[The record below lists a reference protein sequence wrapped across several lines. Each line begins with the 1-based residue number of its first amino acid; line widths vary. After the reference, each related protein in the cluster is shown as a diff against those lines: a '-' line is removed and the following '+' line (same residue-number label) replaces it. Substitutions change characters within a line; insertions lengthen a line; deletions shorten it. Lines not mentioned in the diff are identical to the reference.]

1 MNKKQIKKVIDKNIK
16 VAQTKGRAMV
26 KKSVKVANAKSSELK
41 AIAKSGYNKLKKD
54 MNISPTEA
62 KQLEMLA
69 IKEYEK
75 IKKQMENTAK
85 KAETYMKKNPG
96 KSAAISA
103 GIGAALAGAA
113 ALWLSSSDKKVNKK
127 KK

>member
-1 MNKKQIKKVIDKNIK
+1 MKSAQKKGSAAVKQNVKAAK
-16 VAQTKGRAMV
+16 AKGA
-26 KKSVKVANAKSSELK
+26 KLKSIAKAKGAELK
-41 AIAKSGYNKLKKD
+41 VIAKSGYDQLKKE
-54 MNISPTEA
+54 MNISPSEA
-62 KQLEMLA
+62 KKMEQKA

-75 IKKQMENTAK
+75 VKKQMEATAK

-96 KSAAISA
+96 KAAAISA

-113 ALWLSSSDKKVNKK
+113 ALMFSGKEDKKNKK